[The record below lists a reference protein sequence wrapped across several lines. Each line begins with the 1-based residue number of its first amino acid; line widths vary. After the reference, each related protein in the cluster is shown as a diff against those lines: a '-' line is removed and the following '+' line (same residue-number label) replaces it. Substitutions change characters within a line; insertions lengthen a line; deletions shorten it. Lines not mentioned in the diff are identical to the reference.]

1 MTPEDVKNQLADFKK
16 QYRDL
21 YENDESIFRIGP
33 DVYEVVQVGAQR
45 RALKWQFN
53 EFHDGANYMVG
64 EYRFWFK
71 IIKDGAVKAGYE
83 HRSPV
88 AGTNQSVPW
97 SYPLGEFKNIKSL
110 EEIDA
115 LFRFTSPHYK

>member
-1 MTPEDVKNQLADFKK
+1 MTPEDVKSQREDCELRMFWEKNATKRPKK
-16 QYRDL
+16 PWV
-21 YENDESIFRIGP
+21 ENWDKRILQW
-33 DVYEVVQVGAQR
+33 E
-45 RALKWQFN
+45 FN
-53 EFHDGANYMVG
+53 EFHDGANYTVG
-64 EYRFWFK
+64 EYRFWFN
-71 IIKDGAVKAGYE
+71 IVKDGAVKVGYE

-88 AGTNQSVPW
+88 AGTNQSIPW